1 MFSAGNFTTNLAESW
16 MHIRAKF
23 DGGKVINRSQSGSW
37 EARCSGAGLRANEGP
52 EWGPKTW
59 ERVTG
64 EAANPVF
71 AATSAEK
78 ARQVEVDRK
87 RKATDGAI
95 SSRRASKYA
104 KTNDNSLQ
112 ARRDYA
118 RYDDGPGVSEVDDV
132 VPLADFQ
139 GQMIDYY
146 KANVSVSESRIV
158 EVEQDTRGQGTAS
171 EVMGNLWLAER
182 RVRITS
188 SVIGS
193 IAKRRST
200 TKVAPLVKT
209 LLYSTFRGNI
219 ATQHGHE
226 QEPAAREAYLAAK
239 REASP
244 GISTQPSGLV
254 IHPTHHWL
262 AASPDDLVNDPSSP
276 DPLGIL
282 EYKNP
287 YKHRNIT
294 LIEAATQAKDFCLRC
309 NDGSL
314 SLKRTH
320 NYYYQVQAT
329 MFCTQRKWCDLVV
342 RTLTD
347 VHIERIQWDSD
358 FWSAAMPRLREF
370 FFTAILPELAAA
382 QQHQGGI
389 REPSSWLK
397 DAAAWRKETESL

>member
-1 MFSAGNFTTNLAESW
+1 MRNNILGLNIYILVHIHICMFSAGNFTTNLAESW
-16 MHIRAKF
+16 MHIQAKF
-23 DGGKVINRSQSGSW
+23 DGSKVINRSQSGSW
-37 EARCSGAGLRANEGP
+37 EVRCSGAGLRANEGP

-87 RKATDGAI
+87 RKATDGAK

-182 RVRITS
+182 RIRITS
-188 SVIGS
+188 SVTGT
-193 IAKRRST
+193 IAKHRST
-200 TKVAPLVKT
+200 TKAAPLVKT
-209 LLYSTFRGNI
+209 LL
-219 ATQHGHE
+219 
-226 QEPAAREAYLAAK
+226 
-239 REASP
+239 
-244 GISTQPSGLV
+244 
-254 IHPTHHWL
+254 
-262 AASPDDLVNDPSSP
+262 
-276 DPLGIL
+276 
-282 EYKNP
+282 
-287 YKHRNIT
+287 
-294 LIEAATQAKDFCLRC
+294 
-309 NDGSL
+309 
-314 SLKRTH
+314 
-320 NYYYQVQAT
+320 
-329 MFCTQRKWCDLVV
+329 
-342 RTLTD
+342 
-347 VHIERIQWDSD
+347 
-358 FWSAAMPRLREF
+358 
-370 FFTAILPELAAA
+370 
-382 QQHQGGI
+382 
-389 REPSSWLK
+389 
-397 DAAAWRKETESL
+397 